1 MSTAPD
7 ILDLPERWQKI
18 LSYIGEEYD
27 FFVRYTKGDKLA
39 VFGMYAG
46 DKERMRGRVI
56 YSSKNKDLIG
66 RLNTYSRDTMEQ
78 LILGE
83 SQGRRSM
90 SVTLDP
96 KDALRGVDQSGWE
109 KIHAYFNTKIR
120 DLQWAS

>member
-83 SQGRRSM
+83 SKGRRSL
-90 SVTLDP
+90 SVTLAP
-96 KDALRGVDQSGWE
+96 KDDLRCFGQRGWE
-109 KIHAYFNTKIR
+109 TNHAYFQPQIR
-120 DLQWAS
+120 DLH